1 MRLFLDT
8 TPLRVSRDFRLLWA
22 GQAASFVGSVITSA
36 ALPYQVFHQTHSSL
50 AVGLLGVA
58 QLGPLLAFSI
68 VGGALADSVDKRR
81 LLLGATAAAAACSVA
96 LAVNASLGQP
106 QLWLLYVL
114 GAAVSAMFAVT
125 FPVLRSLLPLLLDT
139 ELRPAAFALQSTYGS
154 FGMMAGP
161 AIAGLLIGALGLTSA
176 YGVDVATYGVA
187 LLVFGRIAPSPPVRG
202 APEASGSSILGGL
215 RFLRGHSVVM
225 STFGIDLLAMVFG
238 MPRALFPALADR
250 LGGGPVLYGL
260 LLSSVAAGA
269 FVASLASGWT
279 TRVRRQGRAVLWAVT
294 AWGITIAAAGLT
306 RHRVLVLASLAGA
319 GAADMISGVYR
330 SSIAAD
336 LTPDE
341 LRGRVS
347 GVEFAVYAG
356 GPVLG
361 DVEAGV
367 VGGLA
372 GLPFA
377 IVSGGVAC
385 VVGAAFFATRV
396 RSFAT
401 YVRPTGA
408 GATAGPGD
416 TDTAG
421 AAAPFPHP

>member
-8 TPLRVSRDFRLLWA
+8 TPLRVSKDFRRLWA

-58 QLGPLLAFSI
+58 ELGPLLAFSI

-81 LLLGATAAAAACSVA
+81 LLLGATAAATACSAA
-96 LAVNASLGQP
+96 LAVNASLGHP

-161 AIAGLLIGALGLTSA
+161 AIAGLLIGAFGLTSA

-294 AWGITIAAAGLT
+294 AWGVAIAAAGLT
-306 RHRVLVLASLAGA
+306 RQRVLVLALLAGA

-330 SSIAAD
+330 ASIAAD

-372 GLPFA
+372 GVPFA

-385 VVGAAFFATRV
+385 VVGAAVFATKV

-408 GATAGPGD
+408 SAADGPVSS
-416 TDTAG
+416 
-421 AAAPFPHP
+421 P